1 MVIASIFAA
10 SLSYAAEGN
19 LELGTRLIPTKLVE
33 GKEGI
38 IQIFATTGTS
48 PVPEK
53 LPGLTVT
60 SLDSKILRVL
70 TVENSELGF
79 VSEVIVKGIKA
90 GTTKLFI
97 AAPGFSSVELPI
109 TIYGNVLNQEKL
121 LVKTIP
127 TSFSSEGPFKG
138 LIYVELVDEDGF
150 PVKAN
155 KDIDVFLAASNTNLL
170 NIFQENIVIKQDD
183 YFAGTHFE
191 IKPTGNTE
199 TARIYVTAED
209 MEARSA
215 DITIDKLEDL
225 EVELYF
231 FRDNVNVANSAI
243 GNIIVQLQKDGTDE
257 PVLATQDILVKYKLT
272 NDFTINQVGEKTST
286 IKIRR
291 GDYWGSDTVTF
302 PAKLVGEHTIT
313 ISSAEPLSL
322 ATKTVRTVEQ
332 AIINGTD
339 LNTGNKFVKF
349 NALPI
354 LATGEKELIG
364 MIHLED
370 ASGAPIIADNN
381 LEIEINSSESDFLS
395 IDTVFLPR
403 QQGSVLVYAD
413 ISTSRPDD
421 DDDDDDDDVVT
432 TPDPDEESLSSIIKI
447 NPVAEVQGSG
457 GTFVTTKVFGPNEDA
472 LTLIAES
479 AIPKILANTEFP
491 IVLYL
496 QEGGEVVEFPSNSQV
511 FASPSEFFEVDT
523 KSILD
528 GNYLVTFNTKAFDS
542 GTDTLQFTI
551 NDYADAT
558 VTLESLSSKPANI
571 IIDHTETMY
580 TGTND
585 IFSLQLVNSNGDP
598 VFAPEDIEITFV
610 VDDPSK
616 IQIPQTITIEKGEYW
631 KIFDAGPKTTGVTE
645 ISALADGIPITKTSI
660 KISSRIP
667 TLLLHTPEILEN
679 NEVFT
684 VKLAANQDDLPLNGL
699 GVEWTVDGGIVQ
711 ISDEKTGTTGEAA
724 ASIMSTSGKAVKVKA
739 SVSGSYYEPNS
750 ITKTISVNSTSEFLA
765 FAEEDPEF
773 IKPEIGGIDP
783 VIILVP
789 ALVILMGYVLFK
801 KGVLKIKNP
810 KVIEQVP
817 PQVPS

>member
-1 MVIASIFAA
+1 LVIASIFAA
-10 SLSYAAEGN
+10 SLSYAVEGN

-38 IQIFATTGTS
+38 IQIFATTGTT

-138 LIYVELVDEDGF
+138 LIYVELVDDDGF

-155 KDIDVFLAASNTNLL
+155 KDIDIFLAASNTNLL

-199 TARIYVTAED
+199 TARIYITAED

-231 FRDNVNVANSAI
+231 FRDNVDVGASAI
-243 GNIIVQLQKDGTDE
+243 GNIIVQLQKDNTDE

-322 ATKTVRTVEQ
+322 ATKTVRTVTQ
-332 AIINGTD
+332 VN
-339 LNTGNKFVKF
+339 NTGNKFVKF

-370 ASGAPIIADNN
+370 ASGAPIVADDN

-413 ISTSRPDD
+413 ISTSRPEVDVDD
-421 DDDDDDDDVVT
+421 DDDIEI
-432 TPDPDEESLSSIIKI
+432 PDQDEESLSSKIEI

-457 GTFVTTKVFGPNEDA
+457 GSFVTTKVFGPNEDS
-472 LTLIAES
+472 LTLVAEPG
-479 AIPKILANTEFP
+479 IPKILANTEFP
-491 IVLYL
+491 VVLYL
-496 QEGGEVVEFPSNSQV
+496 KEGNEVVEFPSNSQV
-511 FASPSEFFEVDT
+511 FASPSEFFEVET
-523 KSILD
+523 RSIVD

-558 VTLESLSSKPANI
+558 VTLQSLSTKPANI
-571 IIDHTETMY
+571 IIDHTPTMY
-580 TGTND
+580 TGSND
-585 IFSLQLVNSNGDP
+585 MFSIQLVNSNGDP
-598 VFAPEDIEITFV
+598 VFATEDVEITFV

-645 ISALADGIPITKTSI
+645 ISALSDGIPISKTSI

-667 TLLLHTPEILEN
+667 TLLLHTPEIIEN

-684 VKLAANQDDLPLNGL
+684 VKVAANQDDLPLNGL

-711 ISDEKTGTTGEAA
+711 ISDTKTGTNGEAV
-724 ASIMSTSGKAVKVKA
+724 ASIMSISGKAVKVKA

-750 ITKTISVNSTSEFLA
+750 ITKTISINSTSEFLA
-765 FAEEDPEF
+765 FAEEGPEI

>member
-1 MVIASIFAA
+1 MVISSIFAA
-10 SLSYAAEGN
+10 SLSYAVEGN
-19 LELGTRLIPTKLVE
+19 LEFGTRLIPTKLVE

-38 IQIFATTGTS
+38 IQIFATTGTT

-155 KDIDVFLAASNTNLL
+155 KDIDIFLAASNTNLL

-199 TARIYVTAED
+199 TARIYITAED

-231 FRDNVNVANSAI
+231 FRDNVDVGASAI
-243 GNIIVQLQKDGTDE
+243 GNIIVQLQKDNTDE

-322 ATKTVRTVEQ
+322 ATKTVRTVTQE
-332 AIINGTD
+332 N
-339 LNTGNKFVKF
+339 NTGNKFVKF

-370 ASGAPIIADNN
+370 ASGAPIVADDN

-413 ISTSRPDD
+413 ISTSRPEVDVDD
-421 DDDDDDDDVVT
+421 DDDDIEI
-432 TPDPDEESLSSIIKI
+432 PDPDEESLSSIIKI

-457 GTFVTTKVFGPNEDA
+457 GTFIQTKVFGPNEDA

-496 QEGGEVVEFPSNSQV
+496 KDDNQVVEFPSTSNV
-511 FASPSEFFEVDT
+511 FASPGEIFDVQT

-528 GNYLVTFNTKAFDS
+528 GNYLVTFDTKALDS

-551 NDYADAT
+551 DDYTDAS
-558 VTLESLSSKPANI
+558 VTLQSLSTKPANI
-571 IIDHTETMY
+571 IIDHTPTMY
-580 TGTND
+580 TGSND
-585 IFSLQLVNSNGDP
+585 VFSIQLVNSNGDP
-598 VFAPEDIEITFV
+598 VFATEDVEITFV

-765 FAEEDPEF
+765 FAEEAPEF

>member
-1 MVIASIFAA
+1 MFTI
-10 SLSYAAEGN
+10 SLSYAQDSI
-19 LELGTRLIPTKLVE
+19 LEFGTRSIPTKLVE

-70 TVENSELGF
+70 SVQESDSGF
-79 VSEVIVKGIKA
+79 VSEVNVKGIKP
-90 GTTKLFI
+90 GTTTLFL
-97 AAPGFSSVELPI
+97 AAPGFSSIELPI
-109 TIYGNVLNQEKL
+109 TVYGNVLNQEKL
-121 LVKTIP
+121 LVKIIP

-155 KDIDVFLAASNTNLL
+155 QDINILLSPSNSNLL
-170 NIFQENIVIKQDD
+170 SIFQTNISIKQDD

-199 TARIYVTAED
+199 TARIYVTAGD
-209 MEARSA
+209 MKAKSA
-215 DITIDKLEDL
+215 DIVIDELEDL

-231 FRDNVNVANSAI
+231 FRDEVNVVNSAI
-243 GNIIVQLQKDGTDE
+243 GNIIVQLQKDNTDE
-257 PVLATQDILVKYKLT
+257 PVIATQDILIKYKLT
-272 NDFTINQVGEKTST
+272 NDFTTNQVGEKTST
-286 IKIRR
+286 IKIRK

-302 PAKLVGEHTIT
+302 PASQVGEHTIT

-322 ATKTVRTVEQ
+322 VTKTVNTVE
-332 AIINGTD
+332 D
-339 LNTGNKFVKF
+339 LANPDNNFGNRFVKF

-354 LATGEKELIG
+354 LATGDKELIG
-364 MIHLED
+364 MVHLED
-370 ASGAPIIADNN
+370 VSGAPIIADENM
-381 LEIEINSSESDFLS
+381 EIEINSSESDFLS
-395 IDTVFLPR
+395 IDTVFLPNGR
-403 QQGSVLVYAD
+403 GSALVYAD
-413 ISTSRPDD
+413 ISTSRPEV
-421 DDDDDDDDVVT
+421 DDDDDVVT
-432 TPDPDEESLSSIIKI
+432 TPDPDEESLSTLIEI

-457 GTFVTTKVFGPNEDA
+457 GSFVTTKVFGPNEES
-472 LTLIAES
+472 LTLVAES
-479 AIPKILANTEFP
+479 GIPKILANTEFP

-496 QEGGEVVEFPSNSQV
+496 KEGSEVVEFPSNSQV
-511 FASPSEFFEVDT
+511 FASPSEYFEVET
-523 KSILD
+523 RSIVD
-528 GNYLVTFNTKAFDS
+528 GNYLVTFDTKALDS

-551 NDYADAT
+551 DDYTDAS
-558 VTLESLSSKPANI
+558 VTLQSLSTKPANI
-571 IIDHTETMY
+571 IIDHTPTMY
-580 TGTND
+580 TGSND
-585 IFSLQLVNSNGDP
+585 VFSIQLVNSNGDP
-598 VFAPEDIEITFV
+598 VFATEDVEITFV

-739 SVSGSYYEPNS
+739 SVSGAYYEPNS

-765 FAEEDPEF
+765 FAEEAPEF